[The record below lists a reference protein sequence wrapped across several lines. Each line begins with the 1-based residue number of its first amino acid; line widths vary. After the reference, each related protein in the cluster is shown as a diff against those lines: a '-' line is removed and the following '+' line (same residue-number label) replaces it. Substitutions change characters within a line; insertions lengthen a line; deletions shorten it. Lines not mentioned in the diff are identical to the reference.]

1 MIHYVETT
9 MFENKRLL
17 SYKYFHKLVQ
27 ANIKNW
33 PVKIIEDKKTE
44 KPQYVIKIGKEEKH
58 FIQKMY
64 HQ

>member
-1 MIHYVETT
+1 
-9 MFENKRLL
+9 MFESKRLL
-17 SYKYFHKLVQ
+17 SYKYSHKLVQ